1 MIRIAVLFALLGG
14 WISASFA
21 ADVYYVKDI
30 ELPPI
35 KSEEL
40 LSVTLDSD
48 VYTHSQTNYHDLRLL
63 NSKNKEVA
71 YLVRRGQTKQK
82 RIIKRIWDAENVSL
96 KPLEDDSLK
105 ITFTR
110 DTEKQPYPPQAIVL
124 RTPLSNFEHR
134 VKVESSTH
142 GHNWVTLV
150 EDELIFDYSQF
161 MDVRNITIDLPKIDD
176 QPRFFRLTIADVTQE
191 QRSQIMELSRSL
203 VGNKEVSRTERT
215 AINRQPFRIDGIR
228 MWADCAQDDVLAD
241 RKEEY
246 PIKLADI
253 EQDAE
258 TNQTIISIESHGEP
272 ITEVT
277 IHTPDH
283 NFSREA
289 TIDTPY
295 TDVNMLGSWQHLTNM
310 YIERIDFRTLKRE
323 LLTFKFPETRATEY
337 RIVIDNRD
345 SPPLDITGVTA
356 EGHEY
361 EVLFLADPQE
371 KYRLAYGDT
380 RLSSPNYDTAALA
393 ESLKAGFAALVGTLG
408 TATQVEIPPEAI
420 VPESFFKWFV
430 NSSLAMTTVIC
441 VLVVV
446 LAMALY
452 RATRH
457 LDDIKESP

>member
-14 WISASFA
+14 CASASFA

-30 ELPPI
+30 ELPAI
-35 KSEEL
+35 ESEEL

-48 VYTHSQTNYHDLRLL
+48 VYAHSQTNYHDLRLL

-71 YLVRRGQTKQK
+71 YLVRLGQTKRSRTVEQT
-82 RIIKRIWDAENVSL
+82 WTAEHLSL
-96 KPLEDDSLK
+96 KPDEDGSLK
-105 ITFTR
+105 ITFVT
-110 DTEKQPYPPQAIVL
+110 DTEKHPQPPQGIRLFSPV
-124 RTPLSNFEHR
+124 SNFEHR

-142 GHNWVTLV
+142 GHNWVTLI

-161 MDVRNITIDLPKIDD
+161 MDVRNVTIDLPKIED

-191 QRSQIMELSRSL
+191 QQSQLLELSRNLS
-203 VGNKEVSRTERT
+203 GDEETSRTERMT
-215 AINRQPFRIDGIR
+215 IKRQPFRIDRIEL
-228 MWADCAQDDVLAD
+228 WTDKVQQDVAVDSQVA
-241 RKEEY
+241 Y
-246 PIKLADI
+246 PVSVDP
-253 EQDAE
+253 AE
-258 TNQTIISIESHGEP
+258 PTTKDKQTFVHLKTKNEP
-272 ITEVT
+272 LTRFRIATDT
-277 IHTPDH
+277 T
-283 NFSREA
+283 NFSRPVTVEIPEPGTTPQSWRA
-289 TIDTPY
+289 IGSDTI
-295 TDVNMLGSWQHLTNM
+295 S
-310 YIERIDFRTLKRE
+310 RIDFRTLKRAS
-323 LLTFKFPETRATEY
+323 LDVTFPETRSAEY
-337 RIVIDNRD
+337 RIVIGNRD